1 MKRRNRKKLL
11 LYALTGCLLA
21 GSFAATGSK
30 SYALTEAE
38 IIAYLKENGYAGT
51 PNANG
56 QSDPAPGHEYGGSF
70 DFLSQSAKDEN
81 DKLVRDRAAERGLTI
96 RQYLEQTGQTCP
108 ATSSNQALL
117 DVKPSG
123 SGASTEPSQPAHK
136 HSYKEEMGKEPTC
149 TEKGLKTFTCDCG
162 KSYTETLEMTD
173 HVYEEAVSKE
183 ATCQEKGEKI
193 FTCKYCSDSYVEES
207 PKTDHEPGAFMTT
220 KEPTCVE
227 EGIREVFCKYC
238 GEALKRQNVEALG
251 HTPGEEQVET
261 KAGIFKDGTAVIHC
275 ETCGE
280 VLETRSIEADSAP
293 AVVGAVAV
301 VVLGTL
307 AGVLVRKKK
316 DGK

>member
-21 GSFAATGSK
+21 GSFVTMGSK

-38 IIAYLKENGYAGT
+38 IIAELEKRGALGT

-56 QSDPAPGHEYGGSF
+56 QSAPAPGYEYNGSYEHG
-70 DFLSQSAKDEN
+70 SASAKKETDE
-81 DKLVRDRAAERGLTI
+81 LVQKRAAERGLTVGE
-96 RQYLEQTGQTCP
+96 YLQQTGQTCP
-108 ATSSNQALL
+108 PSSPNAALL

-136 HSYKEEMGKEPTC
+136 HSYKEEVGKEPTC
-149 TEKGLKTFTCDCG
+149 TEKGLKNFTCDCG
-162 KSYTETLEMTD
+162 KSYTETLDMTD
-173 HVYEEAVSKE
+173 HVYEEAVTKE
-183 ATCQEKGEKI
+183 ATCQEKGEKT
-193 FTCKYCSDSYVEES
+193 FTCKYCSDSYVEEI

-220 KEPTCVE
+220 REPTCVE

-238 GEALKRQNVEALG
+238 GEALKRQPVEAIG

-261 KAGIFKDGTAVIHC
+261 KAGIFKDGTAVIRC

-280 VLETRSIEADSAP
+280 VLETGTIEADPTP

-301 VVLGTL
+301 VVLGIL
-307 AGVLVRKKK
+307 AGVLIRKKK
-316 DGK
+316 KGK